1 MKPTLSKA
9 EKTKEYI
16 IERSAPV
23 FNKKGYAGTSLSD
36 IMEATALTKGSVYG
50 NFENKDELAVAV
62 YHYHFFSL
70 RKRIAQEVRIR
81 EKAVDKLLGIT
92 SYYRNNWKQ
101 VCERGGCPILNASVE
116 ADDHLSYLKKPV
128 QESVKVFVRD
138 IVSIIELGQKNKEF
152 KRKIDPTEYAYV
164 IISILEGAIMM
175 LKTMNNQQILFSM
188 LDRIDAMIHH
198 ELKK

>member
-1 MKPTLSKA
+1 MSKA

-36 IMEATALTKGSVYG
+36 IMEVTALTKGSVYG

-62 YHYHFFSL
+62 YHYNFYSL
-70 RKRIAQEVRIR
+70 RKRIGQDVRLH
-81 EKAVDKLLGIT
+81 EKALDKLLSIT
-92 SYYRNNWKQ
+92 NYYRNNWKQ

-128 QESVKVFVRD
+128 QDSIKVFVKD
-138 IVSIIELGQKNKEF
+138 IVYIIELGQKTREF
-152 KRKIDPTEYAYV
+152 KRKIDPVGYAYL
-164 IISILEGAIMM
+164 IITLLEGAIMM
-175 LKTMNNQQILFSM
+175 LKTMNNQHHLLSM
-188 LDRIDAMIHH
+188 LDRIDAIIHH
-198 ELKK
+198 EIKK